1 MGLFTHCAVGH
12 YDTALKVVTLG
23 VWAGFV
29 ALNSLAI
36 RIDCFFIKG
45 PLFKGVSGQLNNNM
59 IISSPFLRSCL
70 RRMHV

>member
-1 MGLFTHCAVGH
+1 MVSFTHCVVSH
-12 YDTALKVVTLG
+12 YNTALEVITLE

-36 RIDCFFIKG
+36 RIDCFFIKW
-45 PLFKGVSGQLNNNM
+45 PLFKGVSSHPNNDM